1 MSLEKLRFTVVSEQD
16 GESLALI
23 RLEAMKESLIAVGRF
38 DPERAKKRF
47 LDNFE
52 VQDTHG
58 LEMDGQRV
66 GFFVLRERDDHLL
79 LDHLYVLP
87 DFQGKGIGAVVLDA
101 VFDRANRAGKPVKL
115 GALVGSRSNDFYSV
129 HGFKLVG
136 QDEFDNY
143 YEWTAF

>member
-47 LDNFE
+47 LDTFE

>member
-1 MSLEKLRFTVVSEQD
+1 M
-16 GESLALI
+16 
-23 RLEAMKESLIAVGRF
+23 
-38 DPERAKKRF
+38 
-47 LDNFE
+47 
-52 VQDTHG
+52 
-58 LEMDGQRV
+58 
-66 GFFVLRERDDHLL
+66 
-79 LDHLYVLP
+79 LP